1 MKYIVTGAAGHLGV
15 NLVGKLMLKKDAI
28 VKAVL
33 LPGENAVFEGAENV
47 EIVRG
52 DVTDRKFLESVIE
65 KDSTVIHLAGII
77 DICAGNK
84 DRVYQVN
91 VEGTKNV
98 AEVSLEKGV
107 ARFVYTSSVHVIPP
121 RNGVKM
127 TEPIS
132 FDPDGIVGD
141 YAKSKTLATKAVF
154 DAIGRGLNGVVV
166 YPSGIIGP
174 EDYRVS
180 EMGELFVEI
189 VNRKIKISL
198 KGGYDFADV
207 RDVADGILAA
217 AEKGKAGEGY
227 ILSGESV
234 TVDRIY
240 AAVRQVTREK
250 KHAPKIAMWF
260 VRLFAFPLE
269 LFARICGKKPLF
281 TKYSLYTISA
291 PHEFS
296 HEKATKELNYSPRPP
311 EESIRDAIRWFY
323 LNKPELF
330 NEKALVRLKKAFG
343 SSSVRKPVM
352 TKKAYKSQ

>member
-15 NLVGKLMLKKDAI
+15 NLVGKIMLKKDAI

-33 LPGENAVFEGAENV
+33 LPGESAVFEGAENV

-65 KDSTVIHLAGII
+65 KDSTVY
-77 DICAGNK
+77 K
-84 DRVYQVN
+84 VN

-121 RNGVKM
+121 QNGVKM
-127 TEPIS
+127 TEPLS

-141 YAKSKTLATKAVF
+141 YAKSKTIATKAVF

-189 VNRKIKISL
+189 VNRKIRISL

-227 ILSGESV
+227 ILSG
-234 TVDRIY
+234 
-240 AAVRQVTREK
+240 
-250 KHAPKIAMWF
+250 MWF
-260 VRLFAFPLE
+260 VRLFAFPME

-330 NEKALVRLKKAFG
+330 NEKALARLKKAFG
-343 SSSVRKPVM
+343 PSSVRKPVM